1 MIRIMTSNRAVSLQN
16 VAIDIV
22 KVANVYNIEATWID
36 RMIPSFQ
43 LRKNNEIAIIVMA
56 VDPLIASP
64 WILLARDLNHAGVKN
79 VFYGPVEGK
88 LNRRYVYDWM
98 REVNF
103 IAVSN
108 YVRDKL
114 IEAGLKVIDVVHH
127 GIDIETIVQVKNM
140 KSLGLGYLS
149 SVGLDPE
156 KHIIVTTIAN
166 SHPRKGL
173 AWLDKI
179 ISEIEKRDSSIKFL
193 VITEEKGS
201 NYFKK
206 HDNLVLKTDFG
217 KLPRNTILSI
227 IANSHILAIP
237 SLSEGFGLPV
247 LEAMALG
254 TPVVHT
260 SLPPLL
266 EFSTGFVV
274 PARQISIYDRF
285 DVGSSGILFE
295 QHLYDVNEF
304 ADVIIQII
312 DMYRNR
318 REALIDWRAKSF
330 EVAYK
335 MNIYSM
341 YKKLLK
347 HLVSIDYEYY
357 TPKIPSIDFTD
368 LPKIPQPSPS
378 AFQND
383 KHDAVS
389 VSVSDEI
396 SEELL
401 KELDKLKE
409 NAKLTKPLR
418 YPGGDWYIKDEIIDL
433 LVKSRS
439 KVLVEVFGGS
449 GVISMYAPRDVFK
462 SIVYNDIDSLL
473 TNFFIVLK
481 ERPRDLQKRLVLTPV
496 SRDVIRR
503 YVELY
508 NSGEIHRLDPV
519 EKAVAIFLLTRAT
532 FDARRETF
540 QTDVSK
546 SLAKNVKR
554 HVALLTEYSKMW
566 QDVTIEN
573 LDFRE
578 LIKKYDRDYTV
589 FYCDPPFLLSSRE
602 GRSRYYK
609 YLFKEQDMRD
619 LLDMLEKIK
628 GRFVLKLPEDHMK
641 IDFIKEWIER
651 NKYNIKT
658 VEHVLLMKS
667 VVGGERERQKTL
679 LIYNYSI

>member
-43 LRKNNEIAIIVMA
+43 LRKNNEMAIIVMA

-79 VFYGPVEGK
+79 VFYGPTEGR

-140 KSLGLGYLS
+140 KTLGLGYLS

-193 VITEEKGS
+193 VITEDKGLA
-201 NYFKK
+201 YFKK
-206 HDNLVLKTDFG
+206 HDNLVLRSDFG
-217 KLPRNTILSI
+217 KLPRNTILSV

-274 PARQISIYDRF
+274 PAKQISLYDRF

-304 ADVIIQII
+304 ADMIIQII
-312 DMYRNR
+312 DMYRNK

-330 EVAYK
+330 NVAYK
-335 MNIYSM
+335 MNIYST

-347 HLVSIDYEYY
+347 HLVSIDYEDY
-357 TPKIPSIDFTD
+357 TPKISSIDFTD
-368 LPKIPQPSPS
+368 LPKIPQPSPP
-378 AFQND
+378 AFQHND
-383 KHDAVS
+383 T
-389 VSVSDEI
+389 DEI

-481 ERPRDLQKRLVLTPV
+481 ERPIDLQKRLVLTPV

-508 NSGEIHRLDPV
+508 NSGEIHKLDPV
-519 EKAVAIFLLTRAT
+519 EKAAAIFLLTRAT

-540 QTDVSK
+540 QTKVSK
-546 SLAKNVKR
+546 SLAKEVKR

-609 YLFKEQDMRD
+609 YLFKEQDMKD
-619 LLDMLEKIK
+619 LLGLLEKIR
-628 GRFVLKLPEDHMK
+628 GRFVLKFPLDHMK
-641 IDFIKEWIER
+641 IDFIREWIER

-658 VEHVLLMKS
+658 VEHVLLMKNVIS
-667 VVGGERERQKTL
+667 RERERQKTL

>member
-114 IEAGLKVIDVVHH
+114 IEAGLKVVDVVHH

-140 KSLGLGYLS
+140 KALGLGYLS
-149 SVGLDPE
+149 SIGLDPE
-156 KHIIVTTIAN
+156 KHVIVTTIAN

-179 ISEIEKRDSSIKFL
+179 ISEIEKRDPSIKFL
-193 VITEEKGS
+193 VITEEKGLA
-201 NYFKK
+201 YFKK
-206 HDNLVLKTDFG
+206 HDNLVLRSDFG
-217 KLPRNTILSI
+217 KLPRNTILSV

-274 PARQISIYDRF
+274 PAKQISLYDRF

-304 ADVIIQII
+304 ADVIIQVI
-312 DMYRNR
+312 DMYRNK
-318 REALIDWRAKSF
+318 REALIDWRIKSF

-347 HLVSIDYEYY
+347 HLVSTPDEDY
-357 TPKIPSIDFTD
+357 TPKIPQLDFSD
-368 LPKIPQPSPS
+368 LPKIPQYTP
-378 AFQND
+378 
-383 KHDAVS
+383 HDEHDVNT
-389 VSVSDEI
+389 DEI

-401 KELDKLKE
+401 KELNKLKE
-409 NAKLTKPLR
+409 KAKLTKPLR

-439 KVLVEVFGGS
+439 KALVEVFGGS
-449 GVISMYAPRDVFK
+449 GVISMYAPRNIFK
-462 SIVYNDIDSLL
+462 TIVYNDIDSLL

-481 ERPRDLQKRLVLTPV
+481 ERPVDLQKRLVLTPI
-496 SRDVIRR
+496 SRDVIRK

-508 NSGEIHRLDPV
+508 NSGEIHKLDPV

-578 LIKKYDRDYTV
+578 LIKKYDRDYTI

-651 NKYNIKT
+651 NNYNIKT
-658 VEHVLLMKS
+658 VEHVLLMKNVIS
-667 VVGGERERQKTL
+667 GERERQKTL

>member
-43 LRKNNEIAIIVMA
+43 LRKNNEMAIIVMA

-79 VFYGPVEGK
+79 VFYGPTEGR
-88 LNRRYVYDWM
+88 LNRRFVYDWM

-140 KSLGLGYLS
+140 KSLGLGYLN

-179 ISEIEKRDSSIKFL
+179 ISEIEKRVSSIKFL
-193 VITEEKGS
+193 VITEEKGL

-217 KLPRNTILSI
+217 KLPRSTILSV

-274 PARQISIYDRF
+274 PAKQISLYDRF

-304 ADVIIQII
+304 ADVILQVI
-312 DMYRNR
+312 DMYRNK
-318 REALIDWRAKSF
+318 REVLIDWRAKSF

-341 YKKLLK
+341 YKKLLR
-347 HLVSIDYEYY
+347 HLVSIDYEDY

-368 LPKIPQPSPS
+368 LPKIPQPSPP
-378 AFQND
+378 AFQHND
-383 KHDAVS
+383 T
-389 VSVSDEI
+389 DEI

-433 LVKSRS
+433 LVKS
-439 KVLVEVFGGS
+439 G
-449 GVISMYAPRDVFK
+449 
-462 SIVYNDIDSLL
+462 
-473 TNFFIVLK
+473 
-481 ERPRDLQKRLVLTPV
+481 
-496 SRDVIRR
+496 
-503 YVELY
+503 
-508 NSGEIHRLDPV
+508 
-519 EKAVAIFLLTRAT
+519 
-532 FDARRETF
+532 
-540 QTDVSK
+540 
-546 SLAKNVKR
+546 
-554 HVALLTEYSKMW
+554 
-566 QDVTIEN
+566 
-573 LDFRE
+573 
-578 LIKKYDRDYTV
+578 
-589 FYCDPPFLLSSRE
+589 
-602 GRSRYYK
+602 
-609 YLFKEQDMRD
+609 
-619 LLDMLEKIK
+619 
-628 GRFVLKLPEDHMK
+628 
-641 IDFIKEWIER
+641 
-651 NKYNIKT
+651 
-658 VEHVLLMKS
+658 
-667 VVGGERERQKTL
+667 L

>member
-1 MIRIMTSNRAVSLQN
+1 MKTTHLRSL
-16 VAIDIV
+16 
-22 KVANVYNIEATWID
+22 
-36 RMIPSFQ
+36 
-43 LRKNNEIAIIVMA
+43 
-56 VDPLIASP
+56 
-64 WILLARDLNHAGVKN
+64 
-79 VFYGPVEGK
+79 
-88 LNRRYVYDWM
+88 
-98 REVNF
+98 
-103 IAVSN
+103 
-108 YVRDKL
+108 
-114 IEAGLKVIDVVHH
+114 
-127 GIDIETIVQVKNM
+127 
-140 KSLGLGYLS
+140 
-149 SVGLDPE
+149 
-156 KHIIVTTIAN
+156 
-166 SHPRKGL
+166 
-173 AWLDKI
+173 
-179 ISEIEKRDSSIKFL
+179 
-193 VITEEKGS
+193 
-201 NYFKK
+201 
-206 HDNLVLKTDFG
+206 
-217 KLPRNTILSI
+217 
-227 IANSHILAIP
+227 
-237 SLSEGFGLPV
+237 
-247 LEAMALG
+247 
-254 TPVVHT
+254 
-260 SLPPLL
+260 
-266 EFSTGFVV
+266 
-274 PARQISIYDRF
+274 
-285 DVGSSGILFE
+285 LF
-295 QHLYDVNEF
+295 
-304 ADVIIQII
+304 
-312 DMYRNR
+312 
-318 REALIDWRAKSF
+318 
-330 EVAYK
+330 
-335 MNIYSM
+335 
-341 YKKLLK
+341 
-347 HLVSIDYEYY
+347 
-357 TPKIPSIDFTD
+357 DFTD
-368 LPKIPQPSPS
+368 LPKIPISDLPKMISTDLP
-378 AFQND
+378 
-383 KHDAVS
+383 KTS
-389 VSVSDEI
+389 VSSQQDVSDEI

-409 NAKLTKPLR
+409 SARLTKPLR

-462 SIVYNDIDSLL
+462 IIVYNDIDSLL

-508 NSGEIHRLDPV
+508 NSGEIHKLDPV
-519 EKAVAIFLLTRAT
+519 EKAAAIFLLTRAT

-641 IDFIKEWIER
+641 IDFMKEWIER
-651 NKYNIKT
+651 NKYNVKT